1 MLKKLLLLETQGQK
15 SLRSAVTACVLTGL
29 SLMIPFAITVQVFL
43 ELLKPL
49 TGEPV
54 SWNRMWLLFGI
65 GLAAFVVIFFLSRHD
80 YKKTYVASY
89 GQSESTR
96 LRVAEQMRK
105 LPMSFFNSRNLTEL
119 SSNIMTDCTNIETSM
134 SNIVP
139 QLIANVITST
149 LVCAM
154 LAVFDWR
161 MALSMFIMLP
171 VSALVLL
178 LSRRLQSRMFSRHVE
193 ARLDAEKQTQEY
205 LDGIKVIRACGL
217 GGERFQALNHAF
229 LELKR
234 AAIQVELASG
244 SLMALSTMLLR
255 SGIGIVAFVGVNL
268 IASGQI
274 DFLVLLMFL
283 LIVSRIYGP
292 ILTVLTMLPDLL
304 YLKVSTGRLRTLMES
319 KPMAGRSDVTLTN
332 MRNFSFVFQDVT
344 LFNDTIEENI
354 RFGRPDASEEE
365 IHAAARF
372 I

>member
-1 MLKKLLLLETQGQK
+1 M
-15 SLRSAVTACVLTGL
+15 C
-29 SLMIPFAITVQVFL
+29 AI
-43 ELLKPL
+43 
-49 TGEPV
+49 
-54 SWNRMWLLFGI
+54 
-65 GLAAFVVIFFLSRHD
+65 
-80 YKKTYVASY
+80 
-89 GQSESTR
+89 
-96 LRVAEQMRK
+96 
-105 LPMSFFNSRNLTEL
+105 
-119 SSNIMTDCTNIETSM
+119 
-134 SNIVP
+134 
-139 QLIANVITST
+139 
-149 LVCAM
+149 

-161 MALSMFIMLP
+161 MAFSMFLMLS
-171 VSALVLL
+171 VSALILL
-178 LSRRLQSRMFSRHVE
+178 LSRRLQSRLFSRHVE

-304 YLKVSTGRLRTLMES
+304 YLKVSTGRLCTLMES

-365 IHAAARF
+365 SHAAARF